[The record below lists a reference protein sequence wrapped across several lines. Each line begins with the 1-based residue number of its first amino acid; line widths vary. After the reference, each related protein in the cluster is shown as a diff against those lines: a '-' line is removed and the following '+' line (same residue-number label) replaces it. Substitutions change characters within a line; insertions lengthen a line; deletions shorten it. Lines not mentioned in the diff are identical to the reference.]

1 MSEWVLV
8 SHCAVCANQSPI
20 QLLSIDSISVLA
32 LPFILIKKFYCAYF
46 FYLIGITS
54 YRLISYPI
62 VSNWIGSDRIGS
74 YESVAL
80 SHTHGMSLSLSLCV
94 SVCGAWEPALI
105 FLCMYKNYAN
115 EQTAGAEI
123 SHEFH
128 FRVLEKERDSGW
140 KWIRVKKNV
149 ISRISFRK
157 GSLSF

>member
-1 MSEWVLV
+1 MSEWVNSCIALCCV
-8 SHCAVCANQSPI
+8 VCVNQSPI

-80 SHTHGMSLSLSLCV
+80 FHTHGMSLSLSPPLSLCV
-94 SVCGAWEPALI
+94 CVGHEGLLW
-105 FLCMYKNYAN
+105 FFYACIKIMPTN
-115 EQTAGAEI
+115 KRRVPR
-123 SHEFH
+123 
-128 FRVLEKERDSGW
+128 FRMNFILACLEKRQIAIE
-140 KWIRVKKNV
+140 NE
-149 ISRISFRK
+149 
-157 GSLSF
+157 

>member
-1 MSEWVLV
+1 MVWVSQSGHFWICIQLNSILFSSNLSVNEWVSEFLYRTV
-8 SHCAVCANQSPI
+8 LCCAVCANQSPI

-94 SVCGAWEPALI
+94 WVCGAWGSALI

-115 EQTAGAEI
+115 E
-123 SHEFH
+123 
-128 FRVLEKERDSGW
+128 
-140 KWIRVKKNV
+140 
-149 ISRISFRK
+149 
-157 GSLSF
+157 